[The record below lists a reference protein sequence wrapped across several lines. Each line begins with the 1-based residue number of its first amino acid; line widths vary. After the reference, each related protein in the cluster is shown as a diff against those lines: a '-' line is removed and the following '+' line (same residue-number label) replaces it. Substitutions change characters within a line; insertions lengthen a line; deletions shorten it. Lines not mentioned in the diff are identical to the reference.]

1 MALVACTAVVSVTAA
16 AATVLRT
23 APRPPGPTQVSA
35 YREWLEVLPV
45 DVGALTDLGT
55 GSLYVVPDRYQ
66 PNLGVVTFSAQ
77 VLFPDAV
84 VRLYAQP
91 YPFKK
96 APVLVKSVTV
106 PMYAVPPAFTM
117 RPTVTTRYQLKLF
130 SAAAVRTPA
139 QISPVYTVYVRPSI
153 KLPGLT

>member
-1 MALVACTAVVSVTAA
+1 M
-16 AATVLRT
+16 LRIT
-23 APRPPGPTQVSA
+23 APPPGPAQVSA
-35 YREWLEVLPV
+35 YREWLEVLQV
-45 DVGALTDLGT
+45 DVGAFTDLGT

-84 VRLYAQP
+84 LRLYAQP

-106 PMYAVPPAFTM
+106 PRYAVPPAFTM

-139 QISPVYTVYVRPSI
+139 QVSPVYTVYVRRGVDP
-153 KLPGLT
+153 PGLT